1 MVGKN
6 GESAGIPADNGLG
19 TEALGHLLL
28 RLALPSILAQVV
40 NLLYNLVDRVFVGRI
55 PDTGALALAGVGVA
69 FPVIMFISAFASLVG
84 MGGAPRASMAMGR
97 GDRETA
103 ERILAYRDT
112 YGKFVTVEQLLDV
125 EGIGEGL
132 LEQLRPYVYV
142 EESE

>member
-1 MVGKN
+1 MTYI
-6 GESAGIPADNGLG
+6 EP
-19 TEALGHLLL
+19 
-28 RLALPSILAQVV
+28 LAKLIAE
-40 NLLYNLVDRVFVGRI
+40 F
-55 PDTGALALAGVGVA
+55 TKFEGVG
-69 FPVIMFISAFASLVG
+69 
-84 MGGAPRASMAMGR
+84 
-97 GDRETA
+97 EKTA